1 MVGLCRGILQG
12 INLNGGD
19 YRVVENNSIE
29 MHFDY
34 DERALLS
41 QRALFIRNQLETFSK
56 TKIFDEQ
63 MEIVLPNSFGIMPD
77 NYAKVKYPSNFRPHI
92 IFTNASLSVN
102 LGFSLLMQKANE
114 DEIGDMAVHLKN
126 MLKRSNPTVQIYGQ
140 ETKKTLQ
147 CLKVWYDFR
156 TQALDEAIY
165 NIHFLAVINSRVMH
179 GMFNCLYRETDDWY
193 EMAQQI
199 IESVRDISMDWR
211 K

>member
-1 MVGLCRGILQG
+1 MVEKDIMER
-12 INLNGGD
+12 
-19 YRVVENNSIE
+19 
-29 MHFDY
+29 HFDY
-34 DERALLS
+34 DEKVLLS
-41 QRALFIRNQLETFSK
+41 QRALRQKEKYATLETGMFIRNQLETFSK
-56 TKIFDEQ
+56 AKIFDEQ
-63 MEIVLPNSFGIMPD
+63 MEIVLPDSFGIMPD
-77 NYAKVKYPSNFRPHI
+77 NYARVKYPSNFRPHI

-102 LGFSLLMQKANE
+102 LGFSLFLQRANE
-114 DEIGDMAVHLKN
+114 EEIEDMAVHLKN
-126 MLKRSNPTVQIYGQ
+126 MLKRSNPTIQIYGQ

-147 CLKVWYDFR
+147 CLKVQYDFR